1 MLYLFGDC
9 ALDTDRRELRRAAG
23 LVPIEPQVFD
33 ILEYLIGNRARVVSK
48 DDLRAAIWNG
58 RIVSDSALTTRL
70 NAARAAIGDSGE
82 GQHLI
87 RTLPRKGLR
96 FVGDV
101 REEPRE
107 AAQPAPSSTLPDK
120 PSVAVLPFE
129 AMPGEADLSGFADGL
144 SEDITTGLSRIKAIL
159 VFARS
164 TMFTYKGRPVDIREV
179 GRDLGAQYVLEGSVR
194 RSGTR
199 MRITAQLIE
208 AASGHHI
215 WAERMDHASA
225 GMFDSLDEITSSIV
239 ASVQTQVILNEGKA
253 AATDGQPTES
263 VGRLLARAWRQFLR
277 LTEHSL
283 ADCRSLADRAL
294 QLDGDSGMA
303 HRMIAVAL
311 YHQAYMG
318 FIAWDERVIEDIHSH
333 AKIAIEAEDADEY
346 SYWAME
352 CAHLLRMEHERAFA
366 SLRRALD
373 INPNC
378 SLAHGSMGTVL
389 AWQGRS
395 DAAIVCNELALR
407 MNPDDPSIFYRHF
420 GLALAHYLASRYEQ
434 ALAHA
439 GMVLQVRPSWWLGLL
454 VHAASLAQLGR
465 RDEARR
471 TLEELTRIRPGANA
485 ASLGILPFAAAHDRE
500 HLLDGLRK
508 AGLPG

>member
-1 MLYLFGDC
+1 MPVGI
-9 ALDTDRRELRRAAG
+9 ERAPP
-23 LVPIEPQVFD
+23 V
-33 ILEYLIGNRARVVSK
+33 
-48 DDLRAAIWNG
+48 
-58 RIVSDSALTTRL
+58 
-70 NAARAAIGDSGE
+70 
-82 GQHLI
+82 
-87 RTLPRKGLR
+87 
-96 FVGDV
+96 
-101 REEPRE
+101 
-107 AAQPAPSSTLPDK
+107 PAPSPADR

-129 AMPGEADLSGFADGL
+129 VMTSDAELSDLADGL
-144 SEDITTGLSRIKAIL
+144 SEDVTTGLSRIRAIG
-159 VFARS
+159 VVARS
-164 TMFTYKGRPVDIREV
+164 TMFAYKGRPVDIRKL
-179 GRDLGAQYVLEGSVR
+179 GRALGARYVLEGSVR

-199 MRITAQLIE
+199 TRITAQLIE

-215 WAERMDHASA
+215 WAERMDHVTREVRS
-225 GMFDSLDEITSSIV
+225 FLDDVSSSIV
-239 ASVQTQVILNEGKA
+239 ASVQTQLILNEGKA

-263 VGRLLARAWRQFLR
+263 VGRLLARSWRLFLR

-346 SYWAME
+346 SHWAME
-352 CAHLLRMEHERAFA
+352 CAHLLRMEHERATA

-378 SLAHGSMGTVL
+378 SLAHGSLGTVL

-395 DAAIVCNELALR
+395 EAAIECNELALR

-420 GLALAHYLASRYEQ
+420 GLALAHYIASRYDQ
-434 ALAHA
+434 ALAHT
-439 GMVLQVRPSWWLGLL
+439 GVVLQMRPSWWLGLL
-454 VHAASLAQLGR
+454 VHAASFAQLGR
-465 RDEARR
+465 PDEARR
-471 TLEELTRIRPGANA
+471 TLDELSRVRPGVNA
-485 ASLGILPFAAAHDRE
+485 PSLDILPFAYAHDRE